1 MPKVLN
7 TPMYDEYRMAQNA
20 LHEAKAI
27 NAAPIITNALELYL
41 AGLKLEKELQ
51 EARKGE
57 QSETFWTT
65 TDALLGCHRS

>member
-7 TPMYDEYRMAQNA
+7 TPTYDEFRMAQNA
-20 LHEAKAI
+20 L
-27 NAAPIITNALELYL
+27 P
-41 AGLKLEKELQ
+41 GLKLEKELQ